1 VKHKLERGEP
11 VVTVAGIFNP
21 DLVEFFGGMG
31 FDGVWF
37 EGEHG
42 PVEFRDLPDL
52 SRACDLWGMTSIAR
66 VNLNLPG
73 VIYRS
78 FDHGVQGIAVP
89 HVDTVDDARAVVH
102 ASKFRPMGMRGMA
115 SNRQGIGVDRHEF
128 FDKANDE
135 TLVII
140 LIEHVDSLDYLD
152 DYLKIEGIDVFFV
165 PGGDLSQSMDRP
177 TGHPDVV
184 RVMEETNARI
194 VAAGRNAGG
203 VALDADVEM
212 YLEQGVRFLMAPW
225 QQWASAGAEA
235 FLRTVADAG

>member
-1 VKHKLERGEP
+1 M
-11 VVTVAGIFNP
+11 FNP

-42 PVEFRDLPDL
+42 PVDFGDLPDL

-78 FDHGVQGIAVP
+78 FDQGVQGIAVP
-89 HVDTVDDARAVVH
+89 HADTVEDARSVVD
-102 ASKFRPMGMRGMA
+102 AAKFRPLGNRGM
-115 SNRQGIGVDRHEF
+115 SVSRQGIGVDRQEF
-128 FDKANDE
+128 VDKSNDE
-135 TLVII
+135 TLVIV

-152 DYLKIEGIDVFFV
+152 DYLKVEGIDVIFV

-177 TGHPDVV
+177 LGHPEVV
-184 RVMEETNARI
+184 KVMEETNARI

-203 VALDADVEM
+203 VVSDADVEM
-212 YLEQGVRFLMAPW
+212 YLEQGVRFLMVSW
-225 QQWASAGAEA
+225 QQWATAGANA
-235 FLRTVADAG
+235 FLRKVADAGG

>member
-1 VKHKLERGEP
+1 M
-11 VVTVAGIFNP
+11 VTVAGIFNP
-21 DLVEFFGGMG
+21 DLVEFFGAMG

-89 HVDTVDDARAVVH
+89 HVDTVKDAKAVVD
-102 ASKFRPMGMRGMA
+102 AAKFRPMGMRGMA
-115 SNRQGIGVDRHEF
+115 SNRQGIGVDSHEF

-184 RVMEETNARI
+184 KVMEETNARI

-225 QQWASAGAEA
+225 QQWAKAGANA
-235 FLRTVADAG
+235 FLRKVADAG